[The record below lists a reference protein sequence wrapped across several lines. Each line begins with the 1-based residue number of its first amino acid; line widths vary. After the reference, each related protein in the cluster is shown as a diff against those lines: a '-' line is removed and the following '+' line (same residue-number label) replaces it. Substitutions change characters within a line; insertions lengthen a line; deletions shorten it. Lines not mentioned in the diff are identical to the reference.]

1 MTQAKI
7 TITRTRRGLGF
18 PDTQRYVKRAAAAAL
33 KAEGVTVPCELDVT
47 LTDDAVIHTIN
58 REQRDVDRAT
68 DVLSFPM
75 NELTP
80 GAFDPD
86 ACEWDYETDRAMLG
100 DMVISME
107 RCAEQA
113 ETYGHSF
120 AHEVSYLTVHSVL
133 HLLGYDH
140 VTPEQE
146 RQMFGLQRQLL
157 LTFFALRHDAN
168 VQATLPAGTPD
179 ALALY
184 DAAHGAG
191 RDLDSK

>member
-1 MTQAKI
+1 MTQVRI

-33 KAEGVTVPCELDVT
+33 KAEGVCVPCELDVT
-47 LTDDAVIHTIN
+47 LTDDAAIHAIN
-58 REQRDVDRAT
+58 REQRGVDRAT

-86 ACEWDYETDRAMLG
+86 ACEWDYETERAMLG

-107 RCAEQA
+107 RCAEP
-113 ETYGHSF
+113 YGHSF

-140 VTPEQE
+140 VDEGE
-146 RQMFGLQRQLL
+146 DKRRMRAREKEIMRLL
-157 LTFFALRHDAN
+157 D
-168 VQATLPAGTPD
+168 V
-179 ALALY
+179 
-184 DAAHGAG
+184 
-191 RDLDSK
+191 

>member
-18 PDTQRYVKRAAAAAL
+18 PDTQRYVKRA
-33 KAEGVTVPCELDVT
+33 
-47 LTDDAVIHTIN
+47 VIHTIN
-58 REQRDVDRAT
+58 REQRGVDRAT

-140 VTPEQE
+140 VDEGE
-146 RQMFGLQRQLL
+146 DKRRMRAREKEIMRLL
-157 LTFFALRHDAN
+157 D
-168 VQATLPAGTPD
+168 V
-179 ALALY
+179 
-184 DAAHGAG
+184 
-191 RDLDSK
+191 

>member
-58 REQRDVDRAT
+58 REQRGVDRAT

-80 GAFDPD
+80 GAFDPN

-107 RCAEQA
+107 
-113 ETYGHSF
+113 
-120 AHEVSYLTVHSVL
+120 
-133 HLLGYDH
+133 
-140 VTPEQE
+140 P
-146 RQMFGLQRQLL
+146 
-157 LTFFALRHDAN
+157 LRR
-168 VQATLPAGTPD
+168 T
-179 ALALY
+179 
-184 DAAHGAG
+184 G
-191 RDLDSK
+191 RDLRPQLRARGQLSDRALRAAPARL

>member
-58 REQRDVDRAT
+58 REQRGVDRAT

-107 RCAEQA
+107 RCAAQA
-113 ETYGHSF
+113 EEFGHSF
-120 AHEVSYLTVHSVL
+120 EHEVSYLTVHSVL

-140 VTPEQE
+140 LDEGAQK
-146 RQMFGLQRQLL
+146 RQMRAREKEIMQIL
-157 LTFFALRHDAN
+157 N
-168 VQATLPAGTPD
+168 V
-179 ALALY
+179 
-184 DAAHGAG
+184 
-191 RDLDSK
+191 

>member
-33 KAEGVTVPCELDVT
+33 RAEGVTVPCELDVT

-58 REQRDVDRAT
+58 REQRGVDRAT

-113 ETYGHSF
+113 EPYGHSF

>member
-58 REQRDVDRAT
+58 REQRGVDRAT

-86 ACEWDYETDRAMLG
+86 ATWSSPWSAAPNRPRPT
-100 DMVISME
+100 
-107 RCAEQA
+107 
-113 ETYGHSF
+113 
-120 AHEVSYLTVHSVL
+120 
-133 HLLGYDH
+133 
-140 VTPEQE
+140 
-146 RQMFGLQRQLL
+146 
-157 LTFFALRHDAN
+157 
-168 VQATLPAGTPD
+168 ATASRTRS
-179 ALALY
+179 AI
-184 DAAHGAG
+184 
-191 RDLDSK
+191 